1 MKLISIL
8 FAIFTI
14 FVVTECAQ
22 YADPPVAVDAADTG
36 KATEAPIDT
45 TTERELTVDPNWPCC
60 CYCEPPPNH
69 KPRKD
74 IACKMHCT

>member
-22 YADPPVAVDAADTG
+22 YADPPVPEDGSDTG
-36 KATEAPIDT
+36 LATEAPIDT
-45 TTERELTVDPNWPCC
+45 TTKPEPTINKNYPCC
-60 CYCEPPPNH
+60 CNCIPPPNH